1 LSTIKKVMLRTHK
14 NFTKFHMNY
23 SGGGGFTLVRP
34 LVVVLVAS
42 GGTEESGLGHLGAVT
57 VEAPSPN

>member
-23 SGGGGFTLVRP
+23 SGGGFTLVRP

-42 GGTEESGLGHLGAVT
+42 GGTEESGLGHLGAVA